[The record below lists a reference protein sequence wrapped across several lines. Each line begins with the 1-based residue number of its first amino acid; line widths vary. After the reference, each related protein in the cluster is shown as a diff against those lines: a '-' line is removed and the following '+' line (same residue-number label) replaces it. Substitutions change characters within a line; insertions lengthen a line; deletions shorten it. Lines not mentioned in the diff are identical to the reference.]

1 MAHALEHEKEWFE
14 KVAPYCPNVRLI
26 LAELGTFNTDEWEW
40 YKWTPDRRLA
50 YHEFPQSYDLI
61 LVDGPPRG
69 NTIGG
74 RYGMMPV
81 MEQFLAPGCIILLD
95 DAAVTSPLVADWRR
109 DFNLGLLGQHEVGK
123 ERIVVLE
130 YPAQDNG

>member
-1 MAHALEHEKEWFE
+1 
-14 KVAPYCPNVRLI
+14 
-26 LAELGTFNTDEWEW
+26 
-40 YKWTPDRRLA
+40 
-50 YHEFPQSYDLI
+50 
-61 LVDGPPRG
+61 
-69 NTIGG
+69 
-74 RYGMMPV
+74 MMPV